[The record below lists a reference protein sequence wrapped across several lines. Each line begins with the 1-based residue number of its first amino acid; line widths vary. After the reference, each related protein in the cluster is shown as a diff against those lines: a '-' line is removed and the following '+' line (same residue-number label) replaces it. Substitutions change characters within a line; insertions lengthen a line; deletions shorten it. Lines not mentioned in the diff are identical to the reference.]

1 MMEFLAAIFLG
12 ILITSVG
19 ALPFGLVNLAVLDIS
34 FRSGLREAM
43 KVARGAAI
51 VEIIYGVIAVVFGTL
66 ISYYTK
72 NYEAIKFPALIVP
85 GIAGLYFLFKKN
97 RNINKPVI
105 SDPGFVKGIL
115 LNLVSIQV
123 FLYWL
128 IAIPLIN
135 TFMDIS
141 LGFPE
146 LVVFALG
153 IWLGKMGI
161 LWIYGYFS
169 PRILSKSD
177 FLKVN
182 INRIIGSV
190 ILLSVLFQFFK

>member
-1 MMEFLAAIFLG
+1 MMDFIVAIFLG

-51 VEIIYGVIAVVFGTL
+51 VEIIYGVIALLFGTL

-72 NYEAIKFPALIVP
+72 NNTGVKFLTLMVP

-97 RNINKPVI
+97 KNINKPVI
-105 SDPGFVKGIL
+105 SDPGFIKGIL

-141 LGFPE
+141 FSFPE
-146 LVVFALG
+146 LIAFALG

-169 PRILSKSD
+169 PRILSKSE
-177 FLKVN
+177 FLTGN